1 MALTMETTQT
11 TQTTRTEMASTETIH
26 EFAPGLDLRAP
37 QEVAALLAEA
47 QMRAAA
53 VVGDAAGAIAKAALL
68 AADAL
73 RAGGRLVYAGAGSSG
88 LLALTDALELPGTF
102 GLRRDRLAILFAGA
116 PGTLS
121 DLAGG
126 VEDDG
131 AQGRADVRAAQV
143 AAPDCLIAVSASGST
158 PYTLAALEEAR
169 LLGAATIAIANNA
182 AAPLLAAADAPIHL
196 ATGAEIVAG
205 STRMGAGTA
214 QKVALNCLS
223 TLIAVHLGEV
233 MDGEM
238 VNLKADNAKLVR
250 RAERIVSRLG
260 RADAETAA
268 ACLEAAQ
275 GSVKHAILLAAGA
288 KDFNEAEDYLKAE
301 GMHLRSALQRMQTN
315 KH

>member
-1 MALTMETTQT
+1 LASITETT
-11 TQTTRTEMASTETIH
+11 H
-26 EFAPGLDLRAP
+26 ELAPGLDLREP
-37 QEVAALLAEA
+37 REIVALLAEA

-53 VVGDAAGAIAKAALL
+53 AVGDAAGAIAVAARL

-102 GLRRDRLAILFAGA
+102 GLRREQLVILFAGA
-116 PGTLS
+116 PATLA

-131 AQGRADVRAAQV
+131 ELGRADVRAANV

-158 PYTLAALEEAR
+158 PYTLAVLDEAR
-169 LLGAATIAIANNA
+169 RCGAVTIAIANNA
-182 AAPLLAAADAPIHL
+182 ASSLLAAADAPIHL

-214 QKVALNCLS
+214 QKVALNSLS
-223 TLIAVHLGEV
+223 TLIAVHLGEI

-238 VNLKADNAKLVR
+238 VNLQADNAKLLQ
-250 RAERIVSRLG
+250 RAERIVGRLG
-260 RADAETAA
+260 QADAATAA
-268 ACLEAAQ
+268 VCLKAARA
-275 GSVKHAILLAAGA
+275 SVKHAILLAAGA
-288 KDFNEAEDYLKAE
+288 QNFTEADDYLKAD
-301 GMHLRSALQRMQTN
+301 GMHLRSALQRMQTKVN
-315 KH
+315 QNTTKGTT